1 MLKNKVS
8 TYLTLQARHTIS
20 LIFGLLITFGLLQ
33 QNLAYADV
41 ADGTSKKNYNIQ
53 SSSLGNGLS
62 KFAGQNGIN
71 LSFDPKLTE
80 GKQTNGLK
88 GEYGV
93 NEGFRELLKGSGLQ
107 IVVDESGGY
116 FLEKAASAANQKKSV
131 VDIELKS
138 VAVRAKRY
146 KEIGPMPG
154 LNLTKEQIPGNVQ
167 SITAEDIKEL
177 HSLSISDLL
186 NTKLQSVNVNDYQ
199 GNPFQMDVTYRG
211 FTASPQ
217 LGTPQGLSVFF
228 DGIRVNEPFGDVVN
242 WDLIPMN
249 AISSLDVF
257 PGSNP
262 LFGLNTLGGA
272 LSIKSKSGFKDA
284 GVSAEVLAGSYGRK
298 QLQVS
303 GGWNNGSFA
312 AFGAGNF
319 FLEDGWRSNSPSKV
333 NQAFGKLEWQGER
346 ASLSLAGLGVK
357 TKLVGNGTVPLELY
371 NEDPTAVYTSP
382 DETNNKLLQFQLS
395 GAFDV
400 SDTFNITAM
409 AYNRASTRHSSAGDI
424 IDEEN
429 FRSQRS
435 PTKKLGNGV
444 ELCGLTDEN
453 ADGFP
458 DYYLNALDPITFKSA
473 FTDALALNNLTANYA
488 LLGALNPALP
498 AGLTVED
505 IFNNAAID
513 RDPYLQGGQDAIL
526 DSFAGFSPVYT
537 FDNAGIPTQIYIKP
551 PANAKECLQTF
562 PDGSTFTNV
571 LKDNGRRGVY
581 IIDANGN
588 RLPGRDGARFGPYSG
603 DKSGYVDGTPT
614 GIITKS
620 AIEQSTSGGALQLN
634 WNLDTHKFMVGTSID
649 RAKAS
654 YIGTQRLGVIDDN
667 RNVTNDASK
676 LGDEYYAATHDITIN
691 DFDGKLQTTSA
702 YFSETWTPTET
713 LNLAVSGR
721 YNVTNVKNS
730 LAPNRVGRELT
741 EIQNSP
747 AFYIVCPGGDLTKCP
762 HSLTEYTS
770 FVDAYNKTFSGTT
783 GTLDNYYELD
793 KKRTEK
799 FIYHSFNPSI
809 GGTWQATPRLN
820 LYGNW
825 NQGTRVASVI
835 ELGCAY
841 DSTVVPFTQTPTGG
855 IVELTP
861 EVLQQYP
868 GTKPSGYRERSLVE
882 KRGCNLP
889 SALSGDPYLPQV
901 VAQTYEA
908 GARGKFKELLEW
920 NISAYQT
927 NVKDDIYLVAI
938 NPALSFFKDIG
949 QTRRQ
954 GIEFGLSGEYGKS
967 NFSVNY
973 SLTDAT
979 FQSKFRMVSSNNS
992 NVLTTNP
999 SSALYNQIEVKPGDK
1014 MPGVPLH
1021 NINATWGYKLT
1032 PDWKI
1037 SFNMVGHGGAFLRGN
1052 ENNEH
1057 TPGPGR
1063 DLYVS
1068 VLDPITGSANTAI
1081 VKGPA
1086 ARYSGR
1092 SPGYAVLNF
1101 RTTYD
1106 LGKGWTAGAM
1116 VNNLLDKEYFSAGR
1130 LGLTPFAPSVNGA
1143 IGPGGFNYNSSEW
1156 LSTQFMS
1163 AGAPRGAWFTLAYDF
1178 DASVKSLPESA
1189 SQFVTEPDRTML
1201 PSTPVPTRQ
1210 ELAVEQALNSTKAL
1224 PILKAKSESERL
1236 AMLAFLQPTNTV
1248 AEGDVKMAIE
1258 SWRKAWESKSTDAY
1272 LRSYA
1277 DDFRPQGVANAHWKQ
1292 QQLDKVLVKDNVS
1305 VSISNLQVS
1314 AQGLGMLAVFT
1325 EKYQASTREE
1335 TVKKMLYLEQSN
1347 GQWRIVREQSFKPSN
1362 KLGKNLV
1369 EKNKSSAISEPPVS
1383 DGRTIQAP
1391 KTSHLALDRSLAF
1404 NASAKK
1410 DNQ

>member
-1 MLKNKVS
+1 MLKNQVI
-8 TYLTLQARHTIS
+8 TYAVLQVRRAIS
-20 LIFGLLITFGLLQ
+20 LVLSLLIISGLLQ
-33 QNLAYADV
+33 QNLSFAEGSD
-41 ADGTSKKNYNIQ
+41 SSNKKNYNIQ
-53 SSSLGNGLS
+53 GGSLGNGLS
-62 KFAGQNGIN
+62 KFAGQNGVN

-80 GKQTNGLK
+80 GKQTSGLK
-88 GEYGV
+88 GDYGV

-107 IVVDESGGY
+107 IVIDESGGY
-116 FLEKAASAANQKKSV
+116 FLEKAAQAANQKKSLV
-131 VDIELKS
+131 EIDLKS

-228 DGIRVNEPFGDVVN
+228 DGMRVNEPFGDVVN

-272 LSIKSKSGFKDA
+272 LSIKSKSGFKDP
-284 GVSAEVLAGSYGRK
+284 GVSAEVLAGSYGRR

-303 GGWNNGSFA
+303 GGWNNGSVA

-346 ASLSLAGLGVK
+346 ASINFATLGVI
-357 TKLVGNGTVPLELY
+357 TKLVGNGTVPLELF
-371 NEDPTAVYTSP
+371 NQDSTAVYTSP

-400 SDTFNITAM
+400 SDTFNVTGM
-409 AYNRASTRHSSAGDI
+409 VYNRNSTRKSSSGDI

-444 ELCGLTDEN
+444 EICALTDEN
-453 ADGFP
+453 SDGFP
-458 DYYLNALDPITFKSA
+458 DYYIDALDPITFKSA
-473 FTDALALNNLTANYA
+473 YSDYLALHGTPNYA
-488 LLGALNPALP
+488 LLGVVNPALP
-498 AGLTVED
+498 GGLTVQD
-505 IFNNAAID
+505 IFNNTPID
-513 RDPYLQGGQDAIL
+513 RNPYLGGGQDSIME
-526 DSFAGFSPVYT
+526 SFTGGGAVYS
-537 FDNAGIPTQIYIKP
+537 FDNAGIPTQIIIKP
-551 PANAKECLQTF
+551 PANAKECLQTL
-562 PDGSTFTNV
+562 PNGDVLTHV
-571 LKDNGRRGVY
+571 LKDDGRRGTYVV
-581 IIDANGN
+581 DANGN
-588 RLPGRDGARFGPYSG
+588 ILPGRDGARAGAFTTNGA
-603 DKSGYVDGTPT
+603 GYVDGTPT
-614 GIITKS
+614 GILTKS
-620 AIEQSTSGGALQLN
+620 NIEQSTRGGALQLN
-634 WNLDTHKFMVGTSID
+634 WNLDQHKFMVGVSVD
-649 RAKAS
+649 QASAS
-654 YIGTQRLGVIDDN
+654 YDGTQRLGVIDDN
-667 RNVTNDASK
+667 RNVTNDVSK
-676 LGDEYYAATHDITIN
+676 LGQEYYAADHDITIN
-691 DFDGKLQTTSA
+691 DFDGTLKTTSA

-713 LNLAVSGR
+713 FNFAASAR

-747 AFYIVCPGGDLTKCP
+747 SFYMVCPGGDLTKCP

-770 FVDAYNKTFSGTT
+770 FIDNYNYVFSNTT
-783 GTLDNYYELD
+783 GTLDNYKELAE
-793 KKRTEK
+793 KRSEK
-799 FIYHSFNPSI
+799 YSYHSFNPSI
-809 GGTWQATPRLN
+809 GATWQATPRLN
-820 LYGNW
+820 IYGNW
-825 NQGTRVASVI
+825 NQGTRAPSVI

-841 DSTVVPFTQTPTGG
+841 DSTLVPFTRTPTGG

-861 EVLQQYP
+861 DVLKQYP
-868 GTKPSGYRERSLVE
+868 GTKPSGYRERSLVQR
-882 KRGCNLP
+882 RGCNLP

-901 VAQTYEA
+901 VAQTYET
-908 GARGKFKELLEW
+908 GVRGKFKDLLEW

-927 NVKDDIYLVAI
+927 NVKDDLYLVSVTPEL
-938 NPALSFFKDIG
+938 NFFRNIG
-949 QTRRQ
+949 ETRRQ
-954 GIEFGLSGEYGKS
+954 GIEFGLNGEYGKS
-967 NFSVNY
+967 DFSVNY

-999 SSALYNQIEVKPGDK
+999 SSSLYNQIEVKRGDK

-1021 NINATWGYKLT
+1021 NINATWAYKLT
-1032 PDWKI
+1032 PDWKV
-1037 SFNMVGHGGAFLRGN
+1037 SLSMVGHGGAFLRGN

-1063 DLYVS
+1063 DLYIN
-1068 VLDPITGSANTAI
+1068 VLDPITGSEKTTI
-1081 VKGPA
+1081 IKGPA

-1092 SPGYAVLNF
+1092 SAGYTVLNF

-1130 LGLTPFAPSVNGA
+1130 LGLTPFAPSINGA

-1189 SQFVTEPDRTML
+1189 SKFVTEPDRTML
-1201 PSTPVPTRQ
+1201 PSTPVPTKQ

-1224 PILKAKSESERL
+1224 PILKAKSETERL
-1236 AMLAFLQPTNTV
+1236 AMLAFLQPDNP
-1248 AEGDVKMAIE
+1248 AEESVKAAIE
-1258 SWRKAWESKSTDAY
+1258 NWRKAWESKNSEIY
-1272 LRSYA
+1272 LQSYA
-1277 DDFRPQGVANAHWKQ
+1277 TDYKLQGMTGEQWKLK
-1292 QQLDKVLVKDNVS
+1292 QLEKMLVKEKTLVT
-1305 VSISNLQVS
+1305 ISNIAIS
-1314 AQGLGMLAVFT
+1314 AQSKGMLAVFIQ
-1325 EKYQASTREE
+1325 KYQVNEHEE
-1335 TVKKMLYLEQSN
+1335 SVKKMLYLEQTK
-1347 GQWRIVREQSFKPSN
+1347 GQWRIVREQDFVLN
-1362 KLGKNLV
+1362 KTLVKSLDAKSKNAV
-1369 EKNKSSAISEPPVS
+1369 TSE
-1383 DGRTIQAP
+1383 RLL
-1391 KTSHLALDRSLAF
+1391 KTNTVDLTMPTNSLALDRSLAL

-1410 DNQ
+1410 EGK